1 MHVHLYFR
9 GKEFRKEFSCL
20 GEIRA
25 FLDTTVNIM
34 ALTATATK
42 STRKEICKSLG
53 LIKPSVILESPEK
66 PNLVYKVLE
75 KTVGF
80 EEEFAS
86 LVDELRLK
94 RTDMEKTII
103 FCRTYDHTSHIYMYF
118 KYMLGEEFTDPI
130 RYPNIARFRLVDM
143 YTALTTKD
151 VKEEIVSSFKS
162 VNGRLRVV
170 VATVAFGMGLDC
182 PDVRRIIHWGPPS
195 DIEGYIQETGH
206 AGRDGK
212 KAICTLYYSNTELSS
227 DHVDDLIKV
236 YCTNTT
242 DCRRKCLF
250 HDFDT
255 CHVHDTRQV
264 DCCCCDI
271 CCKSMSCTCT
281 IK

>member
-1 MHVHLYFR
+1 MHVHVYFR

-25 FLDTTVNIM
+25 FFDTTVNIM
-34 ALTATATK
+34 ALGFSGDSKIT
-42 STRKEICKSLG
+42 EG
-53 LIKPSVILESPEK
+53 LTNPRDLQISFRVLLIAVAV
-66 PNLVYKVLE
+66 NLVYKVLE

-195 DIEGYIQETGH
+195 DIEGYIQETGR

-212 KAICTLYYSNTELSS
+212 KAICTLYYSKTELSS
-227 DHVDDLIKV
+227 NHVDDLIKV